1 MLLVVAVVI
10 LVLMIDDIAILLHL
24 DYELLVVVHDDENTH
39 DLEEVAHAVV
49 AVDNIDQKKISNHE
63 DNLDDVPSCIE
74 EVLREDAVVDIL
86 VDNDDFVESPT
97 EVEIDTCHIVD
108 KEVVV
113 HERKVDM
120 DLADHIDDDVLQDI
134 HNVDLDDDNSYD
146 EEVHH

>member
-1 MLLVVAVVI
+1 MLLVVVVS
-10 LVLMIDDIAILLHL
+10 LVLMVDDIAVLLHL
-24 DYELLVVVHDDENTH
+24 DYELLVVVHDDENIH
-39 DLEEVAHAVV
+39 DLEVAHAVV

-97 EVEIDTCHIVD
+97 EVLIDTCHAVG
-108 KEVVV
+108 KEAQAVV
-113 HERKVDM
+113 HERKVDT
-120 DLADHIDDDVLQDI
+120 DLVDHIDDDVLQDI
-134 HNVDLDDDNSYD
+134 HTVDLGDNSYD

>member
-24 DYELLVVVHDDENTH
+24 DYELLVVHDDENTH
-39 DLEEVAHAVV
+39 DLEVAHAVV

-86 VDNDDFVESPT
+86 VDNDDFVEIPT
-97 EVEIDTCHIVD
+97 EVLIDTCHAVG

-134 HNVDLDDDNSYD
+134 HTADLDADNSYD